1 MKALY
6 SASVSARYSVG
17 LIPVATQKVANR
29 LALSVTLALLG
40 RLETPQPRLLPG

>member
-6 SASVSARYSVG
+6 SASVRLRNSEG
-17 LIPVATQKVANR
+17 LIPVATQKVAMR

-40 RLETPQPRLLPG
+40 RLETR